1 MSPRRAIS
9 GSNFEE
15 SVIHVS
21 AVKRLQGDG
30 EGEERRFEA
39 RTRRTRRP
47 SSRRRGR
54 GMEEKEI
61 GRTADGRRTKALLFS
76 YVYEQR
82 GRPSLVE
89 PKIKGEDI
97 ERRRTD
103 GRKEEKHR

>member
-21 AVKRLQGDG
+21 AVKRLQA
-30 EGEERRFEA
+30 ENERRERKREKVVA

-47 SSRRRGR
+47 SSRRC

-61 GRTADGRRTKALLFS
+61 GRTADGRRTKTLAIF
-76 YVYEQR
+76 VR
-82 GRPSLVE
+82 
-89 PKIKGEDI
+89 I
-97 ERRRTD
+97 
-103 GRKEEKHR
+103 